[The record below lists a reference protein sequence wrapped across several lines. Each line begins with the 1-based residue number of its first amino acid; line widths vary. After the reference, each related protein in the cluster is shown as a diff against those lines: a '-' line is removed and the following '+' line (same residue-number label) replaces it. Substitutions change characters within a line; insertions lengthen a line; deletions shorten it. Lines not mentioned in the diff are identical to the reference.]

1 MFNLFKNTPSPTLP
15 DFSMLGTDLHSHLLP
30 GIDDGA
36 PDLETSLDLI
46 RELQSL
52 GFHRIF
58 TTPHVMSDVYPNSRN
73 QILRKK
79 DEVQEALDALG
90 IDIEF
95 GAAAEYYLDPNFA
108 AILKVEPLLT
118 LPGDRVLV
126 EMSFYQA
133 YRDLHRLL
141 FDLQMKGYHPILA
154 HPERYPYYRTPEDYE
169 NLKAMGCALQ
179 VNLLS
184 LTGYYGK
191 PVQSAAKTILELG
204 LADFLAT
211 DLHHA
216 RHAANLRQAL
226 SHELVV
232 KTLQSGVFQN
242 NLLKLDEGMGHG

>member
-1 MFNLFKNTPSPTLP
+1 MFKLFKTTPPPTLP
-15 DFSMLGTDLHSHLLP
+15 DFSVLGTDLHSHLLP

-36 PDLETSLDLI
+36 PDLETSLVLI
-46 RELQSL
+46 RALEDL
-52 GFHRIF
+52 GFKRIY
-58 TTPHVMSDVYPNSRN
+58 TTPHVMSDYYPNTRN
-73 QILRKK
+73 LILRKK
-79 DEVQEALDALG
+79 DEVQDALDELG
-90 IDIEF
+90 MEIEF
-95 GAAAEYYLDPNFA
+95 GAAAEYYLDANFA
-108 AILKVEPLLT
+108 GMLKGERLLT

-126 EMSFYQA
+126 EMSFHQP
-133 YRDLHRLL
+133 YRELHRIM

-154 HPERYPYYRTPEDYE
+154 HPERYPYYRSAEDYE

-179 VNLLS
+179 INLLS

-191 PVQSAAKTILELG
+191 PIQSAAKTILDLG

-232 KTLQSGVFQN
+232 KTLQATSFQN
-242 NLLKLDEGMGHG
+242 GIIKNKT

>member
-1 MFNLFKNTPSPTLP
+1 MFKLFKTTPPPTLP
-15 DFSMLGTDLHSHLLP
+15 DFSVLGTDLHSHLLP

-36 PDLETSLDLI
+36 PDLETSLVLI
-46 RELQSL
+46 RALEDL
-52 GFHRIF
+52 GFKRIY
-58 TTPHVMSDVYPNSRN
+58 TTPHVMSDYYPNSRN
-73 QILRKK
+73 LILRKK
-79 DEVQEALDALG
+79 DEVQDALDELG
-90 IDIEF
+90 MEIEF
-95 GAAAEYYLDPNFA
+95 GAAAEYYLDANFA
-108 AILKVEPLLT
+108 GMLKGERLLT

-126 EMSFYQA
+126 EMSFHQP
-133 YRDLHRLL
+133 YRELHRIM

-154 HPERYPYYRTPEDYE
+154 HPERYPYYRSAEDYE

-179 VNLLS
+179 INLLS

-191 PVQSAAKTILELG
+191 PIQSAAKTILDLG

-232 KTLQSGVFQN
+232 KTLQATSFQN
-242 NLLKLDEGMGHG
+242 GIIKNKT